1 MQVEP
6 LQHDLPGQVPQQ
18 HPGGNQVICAAGL
31 VDLCPPGAVLKCIC
45 EIVHRF
51 LLQGTRV

>member
-1 MQVEP
+1 MQVES
-6 LQHDLPGQVPQQ
+6 LQHGLPGQVPQQ
-18 HPGGNQVICAAGL
+18 HPGRNQVICAAGL
-31 VDLCPPGAVLKCIC
+31 VDLCPPGAVLECIC